1 MKRLLKSFVIISF
14 VATGWSQT
22 TGKLSGTVKGDDGTP
37 LAGANVFVSGTGS
50 GASSNA
56 DGTFQI
62 LNVPA
67 GSYVVKATYI
77 GYSAQEVSGVRVI
90 SGLNTERWFQ
100 RDLSDFLEN

>member
-14 VATGWSQT
+14 VATCWSQT

-62 LNVPA
+62 LNVPQ
-67 GSYVVKATYI
+67 VLMLLKQHI
-77 GYSAQEVSGVRVI
+77 LDIR
-90 SGLNTERWFQ
+90 RK
-100 RDLSDFLEN
+100 R

>member
-1 MKRLLKSFVIISF
+1 MHKSWDNTVFNIQMRSINSIILTKQILYLGGKTMKRLLKSFVIISF

-62 LNVPA
+62 L
-67 GSYVVKATYI
+67 
-77 GYSAQEVSGVRVI
+77 
-90 SGLNTERWFQ
+90 
-100 RDLSDFLEN
+100 